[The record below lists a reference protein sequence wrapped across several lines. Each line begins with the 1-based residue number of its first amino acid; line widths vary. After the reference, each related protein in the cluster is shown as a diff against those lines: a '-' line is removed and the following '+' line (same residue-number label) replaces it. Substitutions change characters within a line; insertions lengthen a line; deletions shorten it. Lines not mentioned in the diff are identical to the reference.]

1 LRDAT
6 RDLADALAAFPD
18 RPSEA
23 AIVGAHRRARE
34 GRRLARQ
41 ARAAALQT
49 GDVRDAVART
59 TAIAAIERAL
69 SSSQLAV
76 KALQRL
82 VA

>member
-6 RDLADALAAFPD
+6 RELAAALAAFPD
-18 RPSEA
+18 RPTEA
-23 AIVGAHRRARE
+23 AMVAVHRRAGE
-34 GRRLARQ
+34 GRRLARR
-41 ARAAALQT
+41 ARAAALEA
-49 GDVRDAVART
+49 GDVRDALVGR

-69 SSSQLAV
+69 SSSQQAV